1 MAASGSHVDTPP
13 GTPFTTSETRFSTTS
28 TKRFREST
36 HLIPTPSSGKDRPKN
51 YEGLYLPVATGG
63 CWNSRPDAALGN
75 RAGSWVSSSFGA
87 TESSWD
93 GSWFCMRSVCLERR
107 YSLKPALYTYHLE
120 MAASRSPRKMFSL
133 VFHHNFYSL
142 LSPVCTF
149 VIPVGYFWRNLD
161 WTIRWYQPYVN
172 LLRGNATVE
181 ESIQMDYTALGTA
194 SSVLAA
200 LKFNHRVIFW
210 SSMLAASTYI
220 YASLAGAIFQ
230 IHTGVLITYTQ
241 AQSTR
246 SLGLDPDVAQLNA
259 FAAAAGF
266 VQAAVFNDLGDPP
279 FVSKGWSTAQFVF
292 PRDIGLNGSM
302 TVNTTAIRSN
312 PNCTN
317 PTSTPVVTVINST
330 SSTISATSL
339 TGCTQTVTIATNVS
353 DLQYSVA
360 PAPCGSSKN
369 TDEQFQ
375 PIVFWFFQNQSSSNK
390 ARAVFCDPSMD
401 LFYVHAT
408 ADLASGNLTGVVP
421 ASDYLVANNVTGP
434 PINGVP
440 YNAVIFRPNV
450 DPFIQARATAT
461 RVGVPGA
468 IFRSALQSANGLQ
481 AIFGEPN
488 GFLDIASNVYR
499 QHLAVTAKSIYF
511 VNQNQTL
518 SSTQSEIVP
527 RLIIDSLP
535 GHFLAF
541 LLFFA
546 GFLGIFLQLIHRRQR
561 RNLFLASPPGSIA
574 TAVALTNRSGWGE
587 LLLPY
592 DSPEVIEK
600 KLHGLRFRLDK
611 RTGAIVADDYGTSFD
626 DDAAPRGPDDAMM
639 SLLGKHQG
647 LQSSTAFAQEAAL
660 EASGYPHETYKTPY
674 DH

>member
-51 YEGLYLPVATGG
+51 YDSIYLWLPVAVGTPVLMLLLGIALEVGIHISSRNGG
-63 CWNSRPDAALGN
+63 FSVPKKNVLTS
-75 RAGSWVSSSFGA
+75 VSPQFLLVRLFCPQFARSSLPQ
-87 TESSWD
+87 D
-93 GSWFCMRSVCLERR
+93 
-107 YSLKPALYTYHLE
+107 
-120 MAASRSPRKMFSL
+120 ASRLNFTPR
-133 VFHHNFYSL
+133 
-142 LSPVCTF
+142 F

-279 FVSKGWSTAQFVF
+279 FVSQGWSTAQFVF
-292 PRDIGLNGSM
+292 PDIGLNGSM

-375 PIVFWFFQNQSSSNK
+375 PIVFWFFQNQTSSNK

-408 ADLASGNLTGVVP
+408 ADLASGALTGVVP

-488 GFLDIASNVYR
+488 GFLDIASNVYFSSR
-499 QHLAVTAKSIYF
+499 PLSRLPAILCRLLGYILAAHPPTSKKEF
-511 VNQNQTL
+511 
-518 SSTQSEIVP
+518 
-527 RLIIDSLP
+527 
-535 GHFLAF
+535 
-541 LLFFA
+541 
-546 GFLGIFLQLIHRRQR
+546 
-561 RNLFLASPPGSIA
+561 FLASPPGSIA